1 MGNKHFVPLAVIA
14 MVTMLTLLI
23 VRPTLI
29 KVITGQQ
36 ENQKNKKIL
45 AQLIDKAE
53 KLSSIDEVEMQK
65 RVKSIEE
72 VLPSEKPVMEL
83 INVLEQLSAEKEV
96 IFSGIELKPGTIE
109 EKAVNNP
116 SKQKSLDISFNIE
129 GKLANV
135 SSFINDLEKTPP
147 LMKIETMDLKFIGG
161 REEKNLQ
168 TSLTVKVFYQSA
180 PETIGAVDQP
190 LAMLTDEERETL
202 KKISSYRIFPKIQAT
217 AVVGKEDLF
226 SLP

>member
-1 MGNKHFVPLAVIA
+1 MGNKHFVPLAVTV

-29 KVITGQQ
+29 KVVAGQK

-83 INVLEQLSAEKEV
+83 INMLEQLSAEKDV
-96 IFSGIELKPGTIE
+96 IFSGIELRPGNIE
-109 EKAVNNP
+109 EKDVKT
-116 SKQKSLDISFNIE
+116 KQRESLDISFIIE

-135 SSFINDLEKTPP
+135 SSFINDLEKTSP
-147 LMKIETMDLKFIGG
+147 LMKIETMDLKFIGE
-161 REEKNLQ
+161 REEKNLK
-168 TSLTVKVFYQSA
+168 TTLTVKVFYQSA
-180 PETIGAVDQP
+180 PETISAIDQP
-190 LAMLTDEERETL
+190 LAMLTDEELETL
-202 KKISSYRIFPKIQAT
+202 KKISSYRSFPKIQPT